1 MDASI
6 VSRRYL
12 HGRSL
17 TNSERPGNRPSVF
30 IVFHDQSLLP
40 NIQHA
45 ALSTTFEAPF
55 VFLGSQFHCKLHK
68 NYVLPQRRV
77 YFCCYAPPKISS
89 GFWLRF
95 ATEPAILFHHFN
107 LRTVFAVISHTSA
120 FRCMYLH
127 CHALA

>member
-1 MDASI
+1 
-6 VSRRYL
+6 
-12 HGRSL
+12 
-17 TNSERPGNRPSVF
+17 
-30 IVFHDQSLLP
+30 
-40 NIQHA
+40 
-45 ALSTTFEAPF
+45 

-120 FRCMYLH
+120 FRCNYVSPLPCFGVAHDHRIATWQSAGSHFLH
-127 CHALA
+127 DFQYASIVPVRATTFGFPRCTR